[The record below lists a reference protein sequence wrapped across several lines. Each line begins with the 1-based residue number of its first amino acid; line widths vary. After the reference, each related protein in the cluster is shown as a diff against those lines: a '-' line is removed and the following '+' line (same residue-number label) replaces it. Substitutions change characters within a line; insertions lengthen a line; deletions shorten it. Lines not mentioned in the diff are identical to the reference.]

1 VNIVNLLANSRELR
15 TSLVGTLGEL
25 LEVSSLLLG
34 DTVLALQSRHLGL
47 RPSLSGLVGVLLR
60 CWLLGRVASDGGM
73 GLLVHGLDS
82 VGLDAKLDILRELPL
97 ESIIILFGK
106 RLHVVGY
113 VLSEDVIS
121 VHLSV
126 ELFALGAVAREAL
139 HAVGD
144 VEAAVN
150 GALHGTEDA
159 SAGGGAD
166 ETHVQVAA
174 ECTRAFIIGFDIV
187 LVAVDFVI
195 ALVELIQ
202 T

>member
-1 VNIVNLLANSRELR
+1 VNIVNLLANSHEMR
-15 TSLVGTLGEL
+15 TGLVGTLGKL
-25 LEVSSLLLG
+25 LDVSCLLLG
-34 DTVLALQSRHLGL
+34 NTVLAFQSRHLGL
-47 RPSLSGLVGVLLR
+47 RPSLSGIVGVLLGR
-60 CWLLGRVASDGGM
+60 WLLYRVASDGGV
-73 GLLVHGLDS
+73 GLLVHGLDT
-82 VGLDAKLDILRELPL
+82 VGLDAKLNILGELPL
-97 ESIIILFGK
+97 ESIIVLFGK
-106 RLHVVGY
+106 RPHVLGL
-113 VLSEDVIS
+113 VLTEDVIS

-126 ELFALGAVAREAL
+126 KLFALGAVTREVL

-144 VEAAVN
+144 VEAAID

-174 ECTRAFIIGFDIV
+174 ECTRAFIIGLDV
-187 LVAVDFVI
+187 LVALDFVT